1 MPCSSVEVCWISW
14 ATSSSCC
21 RAWGRPSDDMETPP
35 LRGVTRPCSCTCFS
49 CTSCAN
55 WRFHVRKMR
64 SRCCRLW
71 LGQLTFTQVYINSAD
86 KNQDRERPVPKP
98 PLQHETTLT
107 HSGGQSSLVW
117 LGTADVKSGSYLPI
131 SQEWRTACPRL
142 VQQHLAI
149 YPGSLSR
156 LLWPTPTWK
165 LFFKQIPTL
174 TLLYSTSS

>member
-1 MPCSSVEVCWISW
+1 MKIVKKGILPTLKQKKHVYIYIYKIYTITAAPAITTIIIIIVMPCSSVEVCWISW

-21 RAWGRPSDDMETPP
+21 RAWGRPSDDMDAPP

-55 WRFHVRKMR
+55 WRFHVWKMR

-98 PLQHETTLT
+98 PRNMRQ
-107 HSGGQSSLVW
+107 
-117 LGTADVKSGSYLPI
+117 
-131 SQEWRTACPRL
+131 
-142 VQQHLAI
+142 
-149 YPGSLSR
+149 
-156 LLWPTPTWK
+156 LWHIQGAN
-165 LFFKQIPTL
+165 LH
-174 TLLYSTSS
+174 